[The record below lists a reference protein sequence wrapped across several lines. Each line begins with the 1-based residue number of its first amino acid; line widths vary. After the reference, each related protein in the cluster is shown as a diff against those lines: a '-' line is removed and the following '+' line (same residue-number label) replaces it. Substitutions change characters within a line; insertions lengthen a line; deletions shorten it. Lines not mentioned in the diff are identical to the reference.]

1 MGQRPTLLCLVNRSG
16 GLATAT
22 SLLLK
27 AVFGMIFARRMLW
40 VMLLLLIPTM
50 AQVAGLM
57 VRFQTPY
64 VLRIDDQHYLLLVLL
79 PLGFLGSFLAIWK
92 TSFLALDQ
100 INKLSATVRTLGN
113 EAFDKKWAI
122 DIDKIPRWHP
132 LRYLYLLTYV
142 VNSGHFLW
150 LLLSTIAKWFWRDL
164 LNHGFRMFVYLYL
177 TGAVFL
183 TFRWRKGAEV
193 VVEWA
198 YFFLILSMLILLWRC
213 LVNAWRNPINSKIQ

>member
-1 MGQRPTLLCLVNRSG
+1 
-16 GLATAT
+16 
-22 SLLLK
+22 
-27 AVFGMIFARRMLW
+27 
-40 VMLLLLIPTM
+40 
-50 AQVAGLM
+50 
-57 VRFQTPY
+57 
-64 VLRIDDQHYLLLVLL
+64 
-79 PLGFLGSFLAIWK
+79 
-92 TSFLALDQ
+92 
-100 INKLSATVRTLGN
+100 KLSATVRTLGN